1 MNTTTTK
8 SLNKR
13 ERRAQ
18 QLLRHYEV
26 CEALGRLMGMKQPDG
41 KRISVAL
48 FKAEKAGQQ
57 HAVRVCN
64 DAGYSYEA
72 QELDKWNVK
81 MAVKK
86 ALGKLPDGFFVN
98 SDPRGYALKIDDLS
112 PIREQ
117 LLAIG
122 IQRDTNEYF
131 ILSPEI
137 TGE

>member
-1 MNTTTTK
+1 MNTATTK

-48 FKAEKAGQQ
+48 YKLEKATYDGAEAYCNGEIDSETFEVIRHNMTQG
-57 HAVRVCN
+57 VR
-64 DAGYSYEA
+64 
-72 QELDKWNVK
+72 QI
-81 MAVKK
+81 
-86 ALGKLPDGFFVN
+86 LGKLPDGFFIN

-122 IQRDTNEYF
+122 MHRDMGGYF

>member
-26 CEALGRLMGMKQPDG
+26 CESLGRLMGMKQPNG
-41 KRISVAL
+41 KRISAKL
-48 FKAEKAGQQ
+48 FRAEEAMNRCS
-57 HAVRVCN
+57 VWYCN
-64 DAGYSYEA
+64 GEISLEEFDQAKENTRE
-72 QELDKWNVK
+72 QVK
-81 MAVKK
+81 LI
-86 ALGKLPDGFFVN
+86 LGKLPDGFFIN
-98 SDPRGYALKIDDLS
+98 SDPLGYALKVDDMS

-122 IQRDTNEYF
+122 MHRDMGGYF